1 MRASARWIWVCA
13 TALGTWACGASE
25 ESASTPDAAGSPPR
39 GGEAAGGQPVSG
51 GQPDNGGQPAT
62 GGLADAAPVG
72 DAGPAVPTDAS
83 SVADAVAADA
93 RVVDASPEPADAASC
108 ESDEAY
114 FARAIAPRISAEDP
128 TAPACRLCHVPDGPA
143 FATRLV
149 FGAPASDLATFQGFV
164 QGAPEAATLL
174 LDKPT
179 GRVPHGGGQ
188 RFAPGGAD
196 ERAFRFFVERLV
208 DPADG
213 ACPPPEPDAG
223 PSADAE
229 PAADAEARVDA
240 EAPTPDLDAAVEPA
254 PDAAGPPAGCITD
267 DDYLRTTFVP
277 LVDTQDPARP
287 ACMLCHVAGGLAGNS
302 RMIFRPYLD
311 DAAFD
316 ANVDMLRRFFVDTP
330 DGARLFLEKP
340 TGVVPHGGG
349 RRFGPQSETAAIFRE
364 VVARVSSPEGACD
377 VQVDPPDAGPAPIDR
392 CRLDGPHAGAAPLRR
407 LTDTQFANTIAAALG
422 VQVPPASRPSSVSSD
437 GFHTFAVNNVVS
449 APTVE
454 SLQFT
459 AEEVAAQVDLAQRL
473 QCAPNEREATCV
485 SRFLVGTAESLF
497 RRPPTAAE
505 VETIALLGE
514 TGLPLQDA
522 ARFGLEVLLQ
532 SPQFLYLDPDAEDLA
547 PGASRPASPATL
559 AARIA
564 FFLTNAPPPRD
575 LRAQA
580 LAGQL
585 ETRDEAHAAA
595 LSLLNSPAVIEVIAR
610 FHREWLHLDGLDRIV
625 KDPERYPA
633 WNAELVEALRTEVD
647 LFTTEVVWSGDARF
661 ETLMTDTH
669 TWLTPELAEIYG
681 VEAPGPGFRR
691 VDLGPQRPG
700 VLTRAA
706 FLAAHAYSAT
716 SSPVR
721 RGAYVLEQLL
731 CESLSP
737 PPGVNMDLPEGPAA
751 AESVRERLVQHWTDP
766 TCATCHNRI
775 DPIGLSFEHFGAA
788 GEWREVY
795 ENGQVVE
802 AAGALA
808 DPEVEFDDA
817 LSLLPALATSPRVQ
831 GCYVQ
836 RWYEYAV
843 GRAALPEDRC
853 TIELLT
859 RRFEESGGD
868 LRALLADVASTDAFL
883 FVTPATE
890 EVDR

>member
-1 MRASARWIWVCA
+1 VAWVCA
-13 TALGTWACGASE
+13 TALGLWACGASE
-25 ESASTPDAAGSPPR
+25 ESASTPDATAPAPS
-39 GGEAAGGQPVSG
+39 GGEAAGGQG
-51 GQPDNGGQPAT
+51 AGGQPAS
-62 GGLADAAPVG
+62 GGESGGSDRPSPTDAAPSADAAP
-72 DAGPAVPTDAS
+72 P
-83 SVADAVAADA
+83 ADAALQDA
-93 RVVDASPEPADAASC
+93 RVVDAEPEPADAAPC
-108 ESDEAY
+108 ESDEA
-114 FARAIAPRISAEDP
+114 FFVRAISPRISAEDP
-128 TAPACRLCHVPDGPA
+128 AAPACRLCHVPEGPA
-143 FATRLV
+143 FGTRLV
-149 FGAPASDLATFQGFV
+149 FDAPANDLAAFEAFV
-164 QGAPEAATLL
+164 QRVPEAAALL

-179 GRVPHGGGQ
+179 ARVPHGGGQ
-188 RFAPGGAD
+188 RFAPGSAD
-196 ERAFRFFVERLV
+196 ERAFRTLVERLV
-208 DPADG
+208 DPADS
-213 ACPPPEPDAG
+213 ACPAPEPDAEADAA
-223 PSADAE
+223 PVADAE
-229 PAADAEARVDA
+229 P
-240 EAPTPDLDAAVEPA
+240 PPPDLDAAVEPS
-254 PDAAGPPAGCITD
+254 PDAAGPPPGCISD
-267 DDYLRTTFVP
+267 DDYLRAAFVP
-277 LVDTQDPARP
+277 LVDTADPARP
-287 ACMLCHVAGGLAGNS
+287 ACMLCHVSGGLAGNS
-302 RMIFRPYLD
+302 RMVFSPYLD

-340 TGVVPHGGG
+340 TGLVPHGGA
-349 RRFGPQSETAAIFRE
+349 RRFAPQSEAAAVFRE
-364 VVARVSSPEGACD
+364 VVARVSSAADACD
-377 VQVDPPDAGPAPIDR
+377 VQVDPPDVGPPPIDR

-407 LTDTQFANTIAAALG
+407 LTDVQFANTISRVLG

-437 GFHTFAVNNVVS
+437 GFHTFAVNNIVS

-459 AEEVAAQVDLAQRL
+459 AEEVAAEVDLGQRL
-473 QCAPNEREATCV
+473 LCAPNEREATCV
-485 SRFLVGTAESLF
+485 ARFLVSAAESLF

-505 VETIALLGE
+505 LETIALLGE
-514 TGLPLQDA
+514 TGLPLNDA

-547 PGASRPASPATL
+547 PGEARAVSPATL

-564 FFLTNAPPPRD
+564 YFLTNAPPPRD

-585 ETRDEAHAAA
+585 QTRDEAHAAA
-595 LSLLNSPAVIEVIAR
+595 LSLLGSPDVIEVIAR
-610 FHREWLHLDGLDRIV
+610 FHRDWLHLDGLDRIA
-625 KDPERYPA
+625 KDPERYPD

-661 ETLMTDTH
+661 ETLMTDTRS
-669 TWLTPELAEIYG
+669 WVTPELAALYG
-681 VEAPGPGFRR
+681 VAAPGPGFRR
-691 VDLGPQRPG
+691 VDLGPERPG
-700 VLTRAA
+700 VLTRSA

-721 RGAYVLEQLL
+721 RGAFVLEQLL

-795 ENGQVVE
+795 ENGQAVE

-817 LSLLPALATSPRVQ
+817 LTLLPALATSPRVQ

-883 FVTPATE
+883 YATTSSE